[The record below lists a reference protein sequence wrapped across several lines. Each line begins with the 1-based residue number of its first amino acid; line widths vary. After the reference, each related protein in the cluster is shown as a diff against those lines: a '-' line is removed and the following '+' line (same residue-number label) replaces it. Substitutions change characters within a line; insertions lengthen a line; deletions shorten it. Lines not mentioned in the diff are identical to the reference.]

1 MYIKYLAY
9 DTVIQQMMTVIVF
22 AVVIVLTKA
31 MAVKWSA
38 ELNISSGKDW
48 SIWKS
53 LFQTNASSLTLEEY
67 FHMLNIA
74 FCFYLL

>member
-31 MAVKWSA
+31 MAVK
-38 ELNISSGKDW
+38 
-48 SIWKS
+48 
-53 LFQTNASSLTLEEY
+53 
-67 FHMLNIA
+67 
-74 FCFYLL
+74 